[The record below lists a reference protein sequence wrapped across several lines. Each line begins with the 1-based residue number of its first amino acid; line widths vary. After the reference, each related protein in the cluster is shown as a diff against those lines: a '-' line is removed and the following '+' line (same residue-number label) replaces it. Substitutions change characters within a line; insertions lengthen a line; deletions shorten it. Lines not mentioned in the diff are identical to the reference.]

1 MFSAFGWVL
10 FGFAV
15 WGLCILMH
23 TVQKRFAPEW
33 NNGEPG
39 QNWWDFMWGDDGTK
53 KEKHQSRR
61 SANTSGNADDQDI
74 NELKR
79 RIEVLEA
86 IVTDRRYQFD
96 EELRSSR

>member
-23 TVQKRFAPEW
+23 AIQKRLAPEW
-33 NNGEPG
+33 NSGEPG
-39 QNWWDFMWGDDGTK
+39 QNWWAFLWGEDEK
-53 KEKHQSRR
+53 KSARAER
-61 SANTSGNADDQDI
+61 SADPKDREID
-74 NELKR
+74 ELKK
-79 RIEVLEA
+79 RIEILEA

-96 EELRSSR
+96 EELRNSR